1 MKPNINF
8 YEERK
13 DLAASFRWA
22 ERINL
27 HEGGANHFSLAVN
40 EDGTEFLMN
49 PNMWHFSR
57 IKASDL
63 LLLNANDKSVLQKEN
78 PPDATAWGLHG
89 AIHKNCKHARCV
101 MHVHSIYATVLASLD
116 EDIIIPPINQI
127 SCLFF
132 GKQIID
138 TQYGGLAFEEEGQ
151 RCSNLLKDESFTTMI
166 MGNHGLLVIGSNVA
180 EAFNRLFYFERAAE
194 VYVKALQ
201 TRKPLKILD
210 EVVAKKTAE
219 ELNNEE
225 YPNPAGTAFLK
236 EIKTIL
242 SNENSDFD
250 Q

>member
-27 HEGGANHFSLAVN
+27 HEGVANQFSLAVN

-89 AIHKNCKHARCV
+89 AIHKYCKHARCV
-101 MHVHSIYATVLASLD
+101 MHVHSIYATVLASF
-116 EDIIIPPINQI
+116 EKDIMELKLLNCTCEILLGLCLSILIPT
-127 SCLFF
+127 SVM
-132 GKQIID
+132 
-138 TQYGGLAFEEEGQ
+138 T
-151 RCSNLLKDESFTTMI
+151 
-166 MGNHGLLVIGSNVA
+166 
-180 EAFNRLFYFERAAE
+180 
-194 VYVKALQ
+194 
-201 TRKPLKILD
+201 
-210 EVVAKKTAE
+210 
-219 ELNNEE
+219 
-225 YPNPAGTAFLK
+225 
-236 EIKTIL
+236 
-242 SNENSDFD
+242 
-250 Q
+250 